1 MDNKYNVRALAEN
14 LPALRN
20 ICESIRWYHD
30 PDLDDIADFVA
41 AGDYQS
47 AYSAAYNAFAGNSYT
62 ANCDTSAYYADFVDL
77 LAPIVGQFSR
87 VVNCTPHPITIV
99 AGNGVILRAIP
110 PSGEVA
116 RLSVSTEPAGVVLGI
131 PVTRTVFGEPVG
143 LPEPEIGTCYIV
155 SQLVKNAL
163 PERDDLVV
171 PAEVVRD
178 AAGNVVG
185 CRSLGR

>member
-1 MDNKYNVRALAEN
+1 MDNYNAHALAEN
-14 LPALRN
+14 LSALERV
-20 ICESIRWYHD
+20 CETVGWYRD
-30 PDLDDIADFVA
+30 PDLDDISEFVA
-41 AGDYQS
+41 AGDYRA
-47 AYSAAYNAFAGNSYT
+47 AYNAAYNAFGANGYT
-62 ANCDTSAYYADFVDL
+62 AADDTSAYVADFVSL

-87 VVNCTPHPITIV
+87 VVNCTPHPVTIV
-99 AGNGVILRAIP
+99 ENGVVVRTIP
-110 PSGEVA
+110 SSGEVA

-131 PVTRTVFGEPVG
+131 PITRTVFGEPVG
-143 LPEPEIGTCYIV
+143 LPEPKLGTCYIV

-178 AAGNVVG
+178 AAGNIVG

>member
-1 MDNKYNVRALAEN
+1 MNNHNALAEN
-14 LPALRN
+14 LPALERVCKE
-20 ICESIRWYHD
+20 IQWYKDPTLDSI
-30 PDLDDIADFVA
+30 AAFVA
-41 AGDYQS
+41 AGDHQS
-47 AYSAAYNAFAGNSYT
+47 AYNTAYNAFAAESYT
-62 ANCDTSAYYADFVDL
+62 ASCDTSAYYADFVDL

-87 VVNCTPHPITIV
+87 VVNCTPHPVTIV
-99 AGNGVILRAIP
+99 ENGVVVRTIP
-110 PSGEVA
+110 TSGEVA

-131 PVTRTVFGEPVG
+131 PITRTVFGEPVG
-143 LPEPEIGTCYIV
+143 LPEPKLGTCYIV

-178 AAGNVVG
+178 AAGSIVG

>member
-1 MDNKYNVRALAEN
+1 MEYNAHALAEN
-14 LPALRN
+14 LPSLLSTCKA
-20 ICESIRWYHD
+20 IRWYKD
-30 PDLDDIADFVA
+30 PYLEDIADFVE
-41 AGDYQS
+41 AGEYLD
-47 AYSAAYNAFAGNSYT
+47 AYHQAYNASKENEFST
-62 ANCDTSAYYADFVDL
+62 WCDTTAYYSDFVHL

-87 VVNCTPHPITIV
+87 VVNCTPHPVTIV
-99 AGNGVILRAIP
+99 SDGAVVRSIP

-116 RLSVSTEPAGVVLGI
+116 RLSVNTEPAGVVRGI

-143 LPEPEIGTCYIV
+143 LPEPKLGTCYIV

-178 AAGNVVG
+178 AAGNIVG

>member
-1 MDNKYNVRALAEN
+1 MNKYNTRALAEN
-14 LPALRN
+14 LPALERT
-20 ICESIRWYHD
+20 CEAVQWYKD
-30 PDLDDIADFVA
+30 PTLDSIADFVA
-41 AGDYQS
+41 AGDYRA
-47 AYSAAYNAFAGNSYT
+47 AYNAAYNAFGENSYT
-62 ANCDTSAYYADFVDL
+62 ANCDTTAYYADFVDL
-77 LAPIVGQFSR
+77 LAPIVGEFSR
-87 VVNCTPHPITIV
+87 VVNCTPHPVTIV
-99 AGNGVILRAIP
+99 ENGVVVRTIP
-110 PSGEVA
+110 TSGEVA

>member
-1 MDNKYNVRALAEN
+1 MNKYNTRALEEN
-14 LPALRN
+14 LPVLER
-20 ICESIRWYHD
+20 ICKVIPWYRD
-30 PDLDDIADFVA
+30 PELNDIAEFVA
-41 AGDYQS
+41 DGDYQS
-47 AYSAAYNAFAGNSYT
+47 AYNAAYNAYGLNSYT
-62 ANCDTSAYYADFVDL
+62 ANCDVTMFYSDFVEL

-87 VVNCTPHPITIV
+87 VVNCTLHPITIV
-99 AGNGVILRAIP
+99 KNGVVIRTIP
-110 PSGEVA
+110 ASGKVA
-116 RLSVSTEPAGVVLGI
+116 RLSVSTEPAGGVMGI

-143 LPEPEIGTCYIV
+143 LPEPEVGTCYIV

-178 AAGNVVG
+178 AAGNVIG